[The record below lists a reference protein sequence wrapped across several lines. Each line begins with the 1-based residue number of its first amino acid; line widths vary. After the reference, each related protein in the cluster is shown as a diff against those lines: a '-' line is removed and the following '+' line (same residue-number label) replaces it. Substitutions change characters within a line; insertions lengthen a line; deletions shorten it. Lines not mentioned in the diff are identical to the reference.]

1 MDKRKRG
8 KDANRIDTPNFVE
21 QSKGKSFFEFQVVE
35 KIIPN
40 FLLLVDVFRNGVNV
54 GTCLMTYADWKD
66 EQCLR
71 DVAYTLLKGSQSH
84 E

>member
-21 QSKGKSFFEFQVVE
+21 HGKGKSLFEFNPVE
-35 KIIPN
+35 KLRAIESLI
-40 FLLLVDVFRNGVNV
+40 VDVSRNGIHV
-54 GTCLMTYADWKD
+54 GTCVMSYADWKD
-66 EQCLR
+66 KQCLR
-71 DVAYTLLKGSQSH
+71 EIAYTLIKGCQSH

>member
-8 KDANRIDTPNFVE
+8 KDANRIDTPNNFMHG
-21 QSKGKSFFEFQVVE
+21 KGKSLFEFQVVE
-35 KIIPN
+35 RF
-40 FLLLVDVFRNGVNV
+40 FLNSLIVDVFRNGVNV
-54 GTCLMTYADWKD
+54 GTCVMTYADLKD

-71 DVAYTLLKGSQSH
+71 EIAYTLIKGSQSH